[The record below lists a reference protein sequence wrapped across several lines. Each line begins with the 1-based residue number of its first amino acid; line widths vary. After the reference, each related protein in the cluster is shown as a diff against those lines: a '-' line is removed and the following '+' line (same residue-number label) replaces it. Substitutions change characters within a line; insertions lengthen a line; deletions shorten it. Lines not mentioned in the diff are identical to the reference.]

1 VIGEACPALDLNH
14 FAEPQRR
21 LAPVSTKMVRRTG
34 MKIHFY
40 GRLAESLGRDIEV
53 EVPGGC
59 SIADLRQRLATEY
72 PHAANSLGHRARA
85 LVGDVVVADSHFVRP
100 GDSVEFFPP
109 VSGG

>member
-1 VIGEACPALDLNH
+1 
-14 FAEPQRR
+14 
-21 LAPVSTKMVRRTG
+21 

-53 EVPGGC
+53 EAPNSC

-72 PHAANSLGHRARA
+72 PHAADALGHRARA
-85 LVGDVVVADSHFVRP
+85 FVGDIVVADSHIIRP
-100 GDSVEFFPP
+100 GESVEFFPP